1 MKALIEHP
9 LFKKEIDLDSL
20 NKYLAFEYI
29 PTPKSIF
36 KNVYKLEPS
45 SYLQFTGGK
54 ISKRKYYSMEFDQ
67 NNKIQFS
74 EALKTLDEELNKS
87 VKKRLVSDVPLGVFL
102 SGGVDSSAI
111 AYYASKNSNE
121 KIKTFSIGFK
131 EASKA

>member
-1 MKALIEHP
+1 
-9 LFKKEIDLDSL
+9 
-20 NKYLAFEYI
+20 
-29 PTPKSIF
+29 
-36 KNVYKLEPS
+36 
-45 SYLQFTGGK
+45 
-54 ISKRKYYSMEFDQ
+54 MEFDQ